1 MTPHRFRATPV
12 LPLAGLILAL
22 CACTGPRQPACE
34 PGLGTPMSLFT
45 LYLGE
50 AIPGRT
56 DLTDKEWQ
64 SFLDGTVTVNLPN
77 GYTVLDGFGAWM
89 NPATHKTSREATKVV
104 VVALPD
110 APESLAAIN
119 RIRNEYVTMFHQQL
133 VGMTVQPACAS
144 F

>member
-1 MTPHRFRATPV
+1 
-12 LPLAGLILAL
+12 
-22 CACTGPRQPACE
+22 
-34 PGLGTPMSLFT
+34 MSLFT

-50 AIPGRT
+50 AIPGRD

-110 APESLAAIN
+110 APESLA
-119 RIRNEYVTMFHQQL
+119 
-133 VGMTVQPACAS
+133 S
-144 F
+144 